1 FRRHDDPSPRARGA
15 APGPPLAPRGAGAA
29 RGGEADGPRA
39 RGRGVGTGVALV
51 AAPARFRHRVRR
63 RRASHLR
70 VLAGG
75 LRVHRMLGGLA
86 AILLALGLWLGLDW
100 APPDAVQGNVQRI
113 MYVHVPAILAG
124 YAAIVLV
131 LVASV
136 AYLATRRAAWDR
148 AAAAGGELAVCFIG
162 LTLAPGS
169 IWGKPTWGT
178 WWTWDARLTSTALLF
193 VIYLGYLLLR
203 SVVDDPER
211 AATYA
216 AVLGVVGALDV
227 PIIHFSVEWWRT
239 LHQPA
244 TVLKPQAP

>member
-1 FRRHDDPSPRARGA
+1 MH
-15 APGPPLAPRGAGAA
+15 
-29 RGGEADGPRA
+29 
-39 RGRGVGTGVALV
+39 
-51 AAPARFRHRVRR
+51 RF
-63 RRASHLR
+63 
-70 VLAGG
+70 
-75 LRVHRMLGGLA
+75 LGGLA
-86 AILLALGLWLGLDW
+86 AVLLALGLWLGLVW
-100 APPDAVQGNVQRI
+100 APADAVQGNVQRI
-113 MYVHVPAILAG
+113 MYVHVPAILTG
-124 YAAIVLV
+124 YAAIGLV
-131 LVASV
+131 LVASL
-136 AYLATRRAAWDR
+136 AYLWTRRPSWDR

-162 LTLAPGS
+162 LTLATGS

-216 AVLGVVGALDV
+216 AVLGIVGALDV

-244 TVLKPQAP
+244 TVLKPQAPSMDPTMLWALLTNIAAFLLTFAYLATRRFRLLTLQAEQVARAMARL